1 LARVKSPGVKL
12 KLSREGRRAK
22 ATPTWIIAK
31 TKLKVRYSKRRRN
44 WKRASIKI

>member
-1 LARVKSPGVKL
+1 MKTPGVKL
-12 KLSREGRRAK
+12 KLSRERRRAK

-31 TKLKVRYSKRRRN
+31 TKLKVRYSRRRRN